1 MFFLQI
7 KMTGGDERVTITHSF
22 FTLNV
27 ISTLSQYLHNVFNQ
41 NMSDVV
47 LLWKLL
53 NSDPL

>member
-1 MFFLQI
+1 
-7 KMTGGDERVTITHSF
+7 MTGDERVTITRSF
-22 FTLNV
+22 FTLNA